1 MFAAALIVFRESL
14 EAALIIGVMAAA
26 TRGIARR
33 TQWMGAGLVAGLL
46 GAVAVASSMGAISN
60 WADGSGQEL
69 FNAGVLT
76 LAVCMLAWHNIWMS
90 SHGREMA
97 MNVRNMASAIQE
109 GSKAQSAI
117 FLVVALA
124 VLREGAETVLFLYGV
139 ATSSENGLR
148 DTLAGGAA
156 GIAAGA
162 LVGGLLY
169 AGMLRIPLRW
179 FFSAAGVLVLLLAA
193 SMASQVARLLVQAD
207 LLPSLATPLWDT
219 SAVLSDASALGT
231 LLHGLVG
238 YDPQPSGMQ
247 MVFYAITLITI
258 ATGMWLVGRR
268 SPTSHTLRQSPGSV

>member
-14 EAALIIGVMAAA
+14 EAALIVGVMAAA
-26 TRGIARR
+26 TRGIPRR
-33 TQWMGAGLVAGLL
+33 GHWMVAGLLAGLL
-46 GAVAVASSMGAISN
+46 GAVLVASSMGAISN

-97 MNVRNMASAIQE
+97 MNVKNMARAIHE
-109 GSKAQSAI
+109 GEKARSAI

-139 ATSSENGLR
+139 ATNSENGLR
-148 DTLAGGAA
+148 DTLTGGAT
-156 GIAAGA
+156 GVAAGA
-162 LVGGLLY
+162 LIGGLLY
-169 AGMLRIPLRW
+169 AGMLRIPLKW
-179 FFSAAGVLVLLLAA
+179 FFSAAGLLVLLLAA

-219 SAVLSDASALGT
+219 SALLSDASPLGT

-247 MVFYAITLITI
+247 MLFYAITLVAI
-258 ATGMWLVGRR
+258 ATSMWFVGRQA
-268 SPTSHTLRQSPGSV
+268 PTSTRSQSVGSL

>member
-1 MFAAALIVFRESL
+1 MFAAAIIVFRESL

-26 TRGIARR
+26 TRGIPRR
-33 TQWMGAGLVAGLL
+33 ERWIAGGLVAGLL
-46 GAVAVASSMGAISN
+46 GAVAVASSMSAMSEWAGGA
-60 WADGSGQEL
+60 GQEL

-90 SHGREMA
+90 THGREMA
-97 MNVRNMASAIQE
+97 MNVKGMVNAIHN

-139 ATSSENGLR
+139 ATSSETGLR

-156 GIAAGA
+156 GIVAGA

-169 AGMLRIPLRW
+169 TGLLRIPLKW
-179 FFSAAGVLVLLLAA
+179 FFFAAGVLVLLLAA

-207 LLPSLATPLWDT
+207 LLPSLAMPLWDT
-219 SAVLSDASALGT
+219 SDLLSDASALGT
-231 LLHGLVG
+231 VLHGLIG

-247 MVFYAITLITI
+247 MVFYAVTLVTI
-258 ATGMWLVGRR
+258 ASGMWLVSRR
-268 SPTSHTLRQSPGSV
+268 EATSPRGQSPGNL

>member
-1 MFAAALIVFRESL
+1 MRGLNP
-14 EAALIIGVMAAA
+14 A
-26 TRGIARR
+26 T
-33 TQWMGAGLVAGLL
+33 T
-46 GAVAVASSMGAISN
+46 
-60 WADGSGQEL
+60 
-69 FNAGVLT
+69 AGVLM

-97 MNVRNMASAIQE
+97 MNVKNMAKAIQD
-109 GSKAQSAI
+109 GNKAHSAI

-179 FFSAAGVLVLLLAA
+179 FFGAAGVLVLLLAA

-207 LLPSLATPLWDT
+207 VLPSLATPLWDT
-219 SAVLSDASALGT
+219 SALLSDSSALGT
-231 LLHGLVG
+231 LLHGLIG

-247 MVFYAITLITI
+247 MVFYGITLATI
-258 ATGMWLVGRR
+258 ATGMWLVGRQGST
-268 SPTSHTLRQSPGSV
+268 SPRTQSVGSL

>member
-26 TRGIARR
+26 TRGIPRR
-33 TQWMGAGLVAGLL
+33 ERWMGAGLIAGLL

-60 WADGSGQEL
+60 WADGAGQEL
-69 FNAGVLT
+69 FNAGVLM

-97 MNVRNMASAIQE
+97 MNVKNMAKAIQD
-109 GSKAQSAI
+109 GNKAHSAI

-179 FFSAAGVLVLLLAA
+179 FFGAAGVLVLLLAA

-207 LLPSLATPLWDT
+207 VLPSLATPLWDT
-219 SAVLSDASALGT
+219 SALLSDSSALGT
-231 LLHGLVG
+231 LLHGLIG

-247 MVFYAITLITI
+247 MVFYGITLATI
-258 ATGMWLVGRR
+258 ATGMWLVGRQGST
-268 SPTSHTLRQSPGSV
+268 SPRTQSVGSL